1 VIARYEDL
9 AERRV
14 SDIEYYETLAALRG
28 SVIMVRLARMMVD
41 AGLLPADSGMAHN
54 NGSSRILADLL
65 RLPAPEGAGVALISK
80 R

>member
-1 VIARYEDL
+1 
-9 AERRV
+9 
-14 SDIEYYETLAALRG
+14 
-28 SVIMVRLARMMVD
+28 MMSD

-65 RLPAPEGAGVALISK
+65 GLPAPEGAGVALISK